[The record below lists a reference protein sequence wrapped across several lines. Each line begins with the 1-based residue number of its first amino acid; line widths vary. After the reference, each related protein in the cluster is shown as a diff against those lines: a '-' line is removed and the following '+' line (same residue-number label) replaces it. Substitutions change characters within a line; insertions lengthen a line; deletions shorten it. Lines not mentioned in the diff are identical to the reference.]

1 MLFSGFSRKM
11 IIFALVNTYTM
22 RKTVLYI
29 ILLMLVLSACT
40 ADHEAMRQRLQYVSD
55 CNRADTVFSE
65 AWLPTVDSLVIYFD
79 RHGSA
84 NDRMMAHYVQGRVYH
99 DMGEAP
105 QALECYQHAAEVA
118 DTTSNDCDLYT
129 LYAVYGQMAN
139 LFHAQFLP
147 GDEMQVLQM
156 AEHIA
161 WKSKD
166 TLAAMTMLDL
176 RSRPYYLKNEKDSV
190 LLIESQSRNLYLKF
204 GYRQKA
210 ARSLIYTISI
220 FLDRHL
226 YHEADSCMHIFEQES
241 GLFNGKGDIEKG
253 REIYYYDKGR
263 FLLGVNNYNLALRYF
278 RKLVGTGN
286 DEAAYRGLL
295 LAYEKIGETDSIA
308 KYAKLFAY
316 ANDNSFAAVEQSLIH
331 HTAAVYNYS
340 RQQRIAEERSSK
352 LKLLKLSLII
362 VITLSLIVILCVTIF
377 LLKKR
382 LKAESRAGFMGHK
395 YAAQL
400 FELAK
405 NKSEKVFIEQHYKEV
420 IADKELCEALLKE
433 KIRKYEVTNDRLNK
447 DYGTSLQEMENL
459 QAEMARIR
467 EDFSSIIEEKSK
479 LIDNLQKRLND
490 QADNIDQD
498 MVKENLLSFFESD
511 EYKVFER
518 CRHFTKNYV
527 RPTMEEWSNLIKLF
541 KKHFTRYYLFLV
553 QHKLLTE
560 NQFRMCV
567 LLRLNFSE
575 SEILLVMGLAHKQSV
590 TKIKSQVNEKLFHRS
605 GARSLKENLETH
617 F

>member
-1 MLFSGFSRKM
+1 MTRKPT
-11 IIFALVNTYTM
+11 AY
-22 RKTVLYI
+22 
-29 ILLMLVLSACT
+29 ILLLVTACVLL
-40 ADHEAMRQRLQYVSD
+40 AGCSPDGDHMRQRLQYVSD
-55 CNRADTVFSE
+55 CNRADTVFTE
-65 AWLPTVDSLVIYFD
+65 RWLPAVDSLVAFFD

-84 NDRMMAHYVQGRVYH
+84 NERMMAHYVQGRVHH

-105 QALECYQHAAEVA
+105 QALECYQKAVEQA
-118 DTTSNDCDLYT
+118 DTTSSDCDFYT
-129 LYAVYGQMAN
+129 LYAVYGQMAV

-147 GDEMQVLQM
+147 SDEMQVLQM

-166 TLAAMTMLDL
+166 TLAAMTMFDL

-340 RQQRIAEERSSK
+340 RQQRIAEKRKQEAK
-352 LKLLKLSLII
+352 NWMIGVIGTVMAALLLIAI
-362 VITLSLIVILCVTIF
+362 LLIVF
-377 LLKKR
+377 YRFKAKR
-382 LKAESRAGFMGHK
+382 L
-395 YAAQL
+395 
-400 FELAK
+400 
-405 NKSEKVFIEQHYKEV
+405 
-420 IADKELCEALLKE
+420 
-433 KIRKYEVTNDRLNK
+433 
-447 DYGTSLQEMENL
+447 QEISDL
-459 QAEMARIR
+459 R
-467 EDFSSIIEEKSK
+467 E
-479 LIDNLQKRLND
+479 
-490 QADNIDQD
+490 
-498 MVKENLLSFFESD
+498 
-511 EYKVFER
+511 
-518 CRHFTKNYV
+518 T
-527 RPTMEEWSNLIKLF
+527 
-541 KKHFTRYYLFLV
+541 
-553 QHKLLTE
+553 
-560 NQFRMCV
+560 
-567 LLRLNFSE
+567 
-575 SEILLVMGLAHKQSV
+575 
-590 TKIKSQVNEKLFHRS
+590 
-605 GARSLKENLETH
+605 KENLEQLLAENEVTSEEIRKEIVRLNNKNSSNSKIH
-617 F
+617 KENVSRLQAQIETLQQKLLDNIQTAEVDPDFEHLIVDFKNRLQEYHKGDIPPTESEWAQLKKAFYYNHRSCYLLVTSPRIITEEQILVCLMTMLGISESMMAFALDTDNRRVDRVKRQANKKLFGEDNARTLKSNLQPYYP